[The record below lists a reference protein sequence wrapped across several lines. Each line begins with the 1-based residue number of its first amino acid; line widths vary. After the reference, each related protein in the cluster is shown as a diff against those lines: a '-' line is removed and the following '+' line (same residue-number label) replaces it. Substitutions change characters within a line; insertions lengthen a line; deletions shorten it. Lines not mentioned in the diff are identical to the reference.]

1 MDQMTSTR
9 VSVIIPAFHMA
20 RFLQQAVAST
30 RRQQPAVSEIIV
42 LDSGATADT
51 PNIVRELAA
60 DGAPIRLMQLNE
72 CPPGAAR
79 NAGLDYATGD
89 IIAFLDV
96 DDLWPPNKLARQLGY
111 LQAHPEISAVSG
123 FVTYFD
129 ELDPAA
135 LQPAAAARVETLFGV
150 HVGAWLYRRQVFE
163 RVGRFDESFLYSE
176 DVDLF
181 MRIRENGMPFTIL
194 RDVTLYYR
202 RHPHSMMSQNNP
214 RKHSDFRMAVARS
227 LARRRAENA
236 VPADLGSL
244 ETFLER

>member
-1 MDQMTSTR
+1 MTGTR

-20 RFLQQAVAST
+20 RFLQQAVTST

-42 LDSGATADT
+42 LDSSTTENT

-60 DGAPIRLMQLNE
+60 DGAPIHLMQLNQ

-79 NAGLDYATGD
+79 NAGLNCATGD
-89 IIAFLDV
+89 VIAFLDA
-96 DDLWPPNKLARQLGY
+96 DDVWPANKLARQLGY
-111 LQAHPEISAVSG
+111 LEAHPEISAVSG

-129 ELDPAA
+129 ELDPAT
-135 LQPAAAARVETLFGV
+135 LQPAATSRVATVFGV
-150 HVGAWLYRRQVFE
+150 HVGAWIYRRQLFE

-181 MRIRENGMPFTIL
+181 MRIRENGVLFTIL

-227 LARRRAENA
+227 LARRRRDNDA
-236 VPADLGSL
+236 PADLGSL

>member
-1 MDQMTSTR
+1 MTRTR

-20 RFLQQAVAST
+20 HFLQQAVAST
-30 RRQQPAVSEIIV
+30 RLQRPAVSEIIV
-42 LDSGATADT
+42 LDSGTTEDT
-51 PNIVRELAA
+51 RNIVRELAA
-60 DGAPIRLMQLNE
+60 DGAPIRLMQLNQ

-79 NAGLDYATGD
+79 NAGLNCATGD
-89 IIAFLDV
+89 MIAFLDA
-96 DDLWPPNKLARQLGY
+96 DDIWPANKLARQLGY
-111 LQAHPEISAVSG
+111 LQARPDICAVSG

-129 ELDPAA
+129 ELDPAT
-135 LQPAAAARVETLFGV
+135 LQPAAASRVATMFGV

-163 RVGRFDESFLYSE
+163 RVGPFDEAFLYSE

-181 MRIRENGMPFTIL
+181 MRIRENGIPFTIL

-227 LARRRAENA
+227 LARRRGDDAA
-236 VPADLGSL
+236 PADLGSL